1 VFTDEGLPVGMQIV
15 GRYQGEIE
23 LLRMG
28 YAFEQ
33 ATGVGQRRPAMP

>member
-1 VFTDEGLPVGMQIV
+1 MQIV
-15 GRYQGEIE
+15 GRHQGEME

-33 ATGVGQRRPAMP
+33 ATGVGLRRPAGL